1 MQRYRQLAR
10 DQRANEK
17 LRAAHAKEAEKLR
30 AAHEVNQ
37 FDNYLELLVSLH
49 KDCGDDWDWPA
60 IAKAGAPP
68 LPPRRNRHES
78 TAAAEMQAYKP
89 GFFEKLFGGA
99 KKRLAVLANAV
110 ERGRDADQAEHMA
123 AMREHQAMHALWNA
137 RKNLAPRVLAGEVA
151 AYSEALEHAAAF
163 EELAAFRTRIAVA
176 AAESDVVALLCE
188 ITGEELVPPE
198 EVKLTAAGK
207 LSTKAMAAGRYWAL
221 YQDHV
226 CSCALRIANETFAVL
241 PISRVIVNIGTVQ
254 TNTSTGHR
262 ELATF
267 LAVHFARQTL
277 AKLNLD
283 KIDPSDSMKNFP
295 HRMKF
300 KKTSG
305 FEPVPPITPEEQ
317 WVTT

>member
-1 MQRYRQLAR
+1 MQRYRQLER

-37 FDNYLELLVSLH
+37 FENYLELLVSLH
-49 KDCGDDWDWPA
+49 KDCGDDWGWPST
-60 IAKAGAPP
+60 AKVGAPP
-68 LPPRRNRHES
+68 LPSRGDRHES
-78 TAAAEMQAYKP
+78 AEAAEMQAYKP
-89 GFFEKLFGGA
+89 GFFEKLFGGD
-99 KKRLAVLANAV
+99 KKRLALLANAV
-110 ERGRDADQAEHMA
+110 ERGRDADHAEHMEA
-123 AMREHQAMHALWNA
+123 VREHQAMHALWST
-137 RKNLAPRVLAGEVA
+137 RKMLASRVLAGEVA

-176 AAESDVVALLCE
+176 AAEPDVVALLCE
-188 ITGEELVPPE
+188 LGSDELVPTE

-207 LSTKAMAAGRYWAL
+207 LSTKAMPAGRCWAL

-262 ELATF
+262 ELATL
-267 LAVHFARQTL
+267 LAAIHPTL
-277 AKLNLD
+277 
-283 KIDPSDSMKNFP
+283 
-295 HRMKF
+295 
-300 KKTSG
+300 
-305 FEPVPPITPEEQ
+305 
-317 WVTT
+317 

>member
-1 MQRYRQLAR
+1 LER

-17 LRAAHAKEAEKLR
+17 LRTAHAKEAEKIR
-30 AAHEVNQ
+30 AAHEVKQ
-37 FDNYLELLVSLH
+37 FENYLDLLVSLH
-49 KDCGDDWDWPA
+49 KECGDDWDWPA
-60 IAKAGAPP
+60 LAKADAPP
-68 LPPRRNRHES
+68 PPRRRDRHES
-78 TAAAEMQAYKP
+78 AAAAKLQAYKP
-89 GFFEKLFGGA
+89 GFFEKLFGGD

-110 ERGRDADQAEHMA
+110 ERARDADQASHSEALREYQA
-123 AMREHQAMHALWNA
+123 AHSLWNT
-137 RKNLAPRVLAGEVA
+137 RRTLAPRVVSGETS

-188 ITGEELVPPE
+188 LGSDELIPPE

-207 LSTKAMAAGRYWAL
+207 LSSKAMAAGRYWAL

-226 CSCALRIANETFAVL
+226 CSCALRIAAETFAVL
-241 PISRVIVNIGTVQ
+241 PVSRVIVNIGTVQ

-267 LAVHFARQTL
+267 LAVHFVRGTL

-305 FEPVPPITPEEQ
+305 FEAVAPITPDEQ